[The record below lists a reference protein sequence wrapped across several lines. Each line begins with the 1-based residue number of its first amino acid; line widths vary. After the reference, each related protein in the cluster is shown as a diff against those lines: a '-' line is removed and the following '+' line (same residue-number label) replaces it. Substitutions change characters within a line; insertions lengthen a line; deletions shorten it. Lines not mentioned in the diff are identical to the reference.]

1 MKSKFKRVL
10 LKLSGEILGGGG
22 FGINVESL
30 EELSH
35 EISRAVKELKV
46 QMGIVVG
53 GGNIIRGKKLEK
65 AGFDRVTAD
74 YMGMLAT
81 AINAMALQ
89 VALEKRGLEVRILS
103 AIDIKEVGES
113 FVRRR
118 AIHHL
123 DSGRVV
129 IFACGTGNPMFTTDT
144 AAALRASEIGAEVLL
159 KGTKVDG
166 VYDKDPQVYED
177 AKKFDY
183 IDLKTMLEKE
193 LEVMDQTAITLCRE
207 NHIPVIVFN
216 ITVPGNLYRVLQGEK
231 IGTFVEI

>member
-1 MKSKFKRVL
+1 VKSKFKRVL

>member
-22 FGINVESL
+22 FGINAESL

-123 DSGRVV
+123 DAGRVV

>member
-129 IFACGTGNPMFTTDT
+129 IFASGTGNPMFTTDT